1 MVSVLMEFREM
12 ELVFAILVGHLVQ
25 LELVASVQ
33 QEDLDQIVQVSLL
46 FSFFF
51 FFSSKP
57 SLKTKRKRE
66 KERENKAQKQ
76 TKKTKKQIGIC
87 ENCNNGECN
96 SGLEGSGKC
105 DCLPGWDSSTN
116 CSSCADG
123 FVNVSGS
130 CQSEPTTSQF

>member
-57 SLKTKRKRE
+57 SLKTKRKRPEAGSKTQEKE
-66 KERENKAQKQ
+66 KERERKRK
-76 TKKTKKQIGIC
+76 
-87 ENCNNGECN
+87 
-96 SGLEGSGKC
+96 
-105 DCLPGWDSSTN
+105 
-116 CSSCADG
+116 
-123 FVNVSGS
+123 
-130 CQSEPTTSQF
+130 